1 MNLLDYIT
9 ISFFAFGI
17 ICTGILFSKSGKTMK
32 NFFSAGG
39 AIPWGMAGLSLFMGF
54 FSAGT
59 FVVWGAIA
67 YSFGWIAV
75 TIQWTMCIAGLLVGA
90 FIAPRW
96 HKIGV
101 LTAAEYINK
110 RLGISVQKSYTLLFL
125 LISLFT
131 TGSFLYPVAKLLEV
145 STGLSLISCILLIGG
160 ICILYVTIGGLR
172 AVVVTDVLQFII
184 LFAAILIVIPL
195 AFDKIGG
202 VSNFIDSVPNT
213 FFNLVNEEYSWGF
226 IIAFGL
232 YNAVFLGGNWAY
244 IQRYTTVRTKEDA
257 RKVGYLFG
265 GLYSFSPILW
275 MLPAMIYFVV
285 NPNLSGLSDEGAYLM
300 MCKEVLPQGLLG
312 LMLGGMIFAT
322 ASSLN
327 ATLNISAAVF
337 TNDVVKQLVL
347 NMSDKKLVK
356 VARYSTITFGIFAIV
371 VALLI
376 PFMGGVVN
384 VVISVAA
391 LTGVPLYLPVLWT
404 LFSKRQ
410 TGKSVLAVTLISL
423 VVNIF
428 FKFISPWMFDFSL
441 NRADEMILGV
451 GFPVLCLLGYELW
464 AKMRSEVSLKYL
476 EYEQLQV
483 QYKQVKKEEDIQS
496 YVETENDNRFSARV
510 VGIGI
515 VITGC
520 TIIVLGVFNWYGRE
534 VVITVGG
541 LLVVIGTMIYCLNK
555 KKNDRTNF

>member
-1 MNLLDYIT
+1 MDLLDYIT
-9 ISFFAFGI
+9 ISFFALGI
-17 ICTGILFSKSGKTMK
+17 IFTGVLFSKSGKTMK

-59 FVVWGAIA
+59 FVVWGSIA
-67 YSFGWIAV
+67 YSSGWIAV
-75 TIQWTMCIAGLLVGA
+75 TIQWTMCIAGLLVGML
-90 FIAPRW
+90 IASRW
-96 HKIGV
+96 RKTSV

-110 RLGISVQKSYTLLFL
+110 RLGLSVQKSYTLLFL
-125 LISLFT
+125 LVSLFT
-131 TGSFLYPVAKLLEV
+131 TGSFLYPVAKILEV
-145 STGLSLISCILLIGG
+145 STGLPLASCILLIGG

-195 AFDKIGG
+195 AFDKVGG
-202 VSNFIDSVPNT
+202 VSGFVNAVPDT
-213 FFNLVNEEYSWGF
+213 FFNLVNEEYTWGF

-244 IQRYTTVRTKEDA
+244 IQRYTTVKTPKDA

-300 MCKEVLPQGLLG
+300 MCKEVLPQGILG

-337 TNDVVKQLVL
+337 TNDVVKQLSP
-347 NMSDKKLVK
+347 NTPDRTLVK
-356 VARYSTITFGIFAIV
+356 VARYSTIGFGVLAII
-371 VALLI
+371 VALLV
-376 PFMGGVVN
+376 PLMGGVVN

-404 LFSKRQ
+404 LFSRRQ
-410 TGKSVLAVTLISL
+410 TGKSVLIITLISL
-423 VVNIF
+423 AVNIF
-428 FKFISPWMFDFSL
+428 FKFISPWLLEFSL
-441 NRADEMILGV
+441 SRADEMILGV
-451 GFPVLCLLGYELW
+451 GFPAICLSVYELW
-464 AKMRSEVSLKYL
+464 AKMQGKLSSKYL
-476 EYEQLQV
+476 EYEQLQADDEREKV
-483 QYKQVKKEEDIQS
+483 EENIRQAT
-496 YVETENDNRFSARV
+496 ETEIENRFSARV
-510 VGIGI
+510 VGVGI
-515 VITGC
+515 VITGL
-520 TIIVLGVFNWYGRE
+520 TIVALGVINSYGRE

-541 LLVVIGTMIYCLNK
+541 LLVIVGMIIYSLNR
-555 KKNDRTNF
+555 KKNVRTNF

>member
-1 MNLLDYIT
+1 
-9 ISFFAFGI
+9 
-17 ICTGILFSKSGKTMK
+17 
-32 NFFSAGG
+32 
-39 AIPWGMAGLSLFMGF
+39 
-54 FSAGT
+54 
-59 FVVWGAIA
+59 
-67 YSFGWIAV
+67 
-75 TIQWTMCIAGLLVGA
+75 MCIAGLLVGA